1 MDSIS
6 LTSVLPYFF
15 IMGLCFFFANNIQWL
30 LPESYYLDS
39 STQRHQSINGIRSI
53 LALSVFMHHA
63 VITYYFYQHGRWES
77 PPSNF
82 YTLLG
87 QVPVGIFFSI
97 TGFLFWEK
105 AIHSAGR
112 VSYKKLMISRVKR
125 IAPAYMLAATII
137 LGIVAW
143 ESKLTV
149 AVSNGE
155 LIEKTLGFLFGIG
168 FFSIQTVNN
177 IHTAVFG
184 SSVFWSLKYEW
195 KFYIALPLIAIF
207 LRNIILKRIGFML
220 LICYFLYKI
229 SFYYSS
235 MPMIFSFL
243 PGMISAHLYNN
254 SVSRKILTENRLL
267 PFVGMGS
274 LIFIFTFSST
284 MYNYV
289 SLFFMCI
296 FFISLVHIQQESKVY
311 KLLQTRPAKLL
322 GSISYS
328 TYIIHCIVLY
338 LSFYMMNIIYPIKQ
352 FNEGQFWMFITF
364 IALFLVVVSALS
376 YRYVEYPFLNVK
388 NKPDIQHS

>member
-30 LPESYYLDS
+30 LPERYYLDS
-39 STQRHQSINGIRSI
+39 SAQRHQSINGIRSI

-63 VITYYFYQHGRWES
+63 VVTYYFYQHGRWEV

-112 VSYKKLMISRVKR
+112 VSYKKLMISRIKR

-143 ESKLTV
+143 ESNLTI

-168 FFSIQTVNN
+168 FLSVKTVNN

-184 SSVFWSLKYEW
+184 SSVFWSLRYEW

-207 LRNIILKRIGFML
+207 LRNIILKRIGFVL

-267 PFVGMGS
+267 PFLGMGS
-274 LIFIFTFSST
+274 LIFIFAFSST

-296 FFISLVHIQQESKVY
+296 FFISLVHIQQESLAY

-328 TYIIHCIVLY
+328 TYIIHCIILY

-352 FNEGQFWMFITF
+352 FNGGQFWIFITV
-364 IALFLVVVSALS
+364 ISLFLVLVSALS

-388 NKPDIQHS
+388 KKFGIQQA